1 MTKKCHI
8 NCEKENDKIDKK
20 KITKID
26 KRWLKN
32 DKIEKKKT
40 KNDINIKNMTKKWTK
55 SIKINKKKMV

>member
-1 MTKKCHI
+1 MTKLT
-8 NCEKENDKIDKK
+8 KK

-32 DKIEKKKT
+32 DKIEKKT

-55 SIKINKKKMV
+55 SIKINKKNGVKNDK